1 MVDQPFPH
9 CLYGRKD
16 THKRTREA
24 SVAVV
29 IVLVMLVVS
38 LGSVGD
44 LIFSPGGGELVGTIL
59 KQLTNGK
66 ALVQARLASL
76 HVHT

>member
-9 CLYGRKD
+9 CRYGRKD

-38 LGSVGD
+38 LGAVRD
-44 LIFSPGGGELVGTIL
+44 QDPLLGGGARKGPWLQQSSE
-59 KQLTNGK
+59 GK
-66 ALVQARLASL
+66 
-76 HVHT
+76 HTYRIG